1 MMEAIILVGGEGTR
15 LRPLTFATP
24 KAMAPILNRPF
35 LEHMLVYARGHGI
48 TTVRLALGHQPD
60 AIRAY
65 FGDGGRCGVALSAT
79 VEEHP
84 LGSGGAIKQFEAQLS
99 EPFFAFNGDI
109 LTNIDL
115 GAMAERHR
123 RSNAD
128 VSIALI
134 EVDDPSGF
142 GVVRL
147 GEEDRIEA
155 FVEKPPPS
163 EAPSR
168 WANAGVWLF
177 QPEVLAAIPAG
188 RRSMVETELFPQ
200 LIAAGR
206 RVQGFCT
213 RAFWVDIG
221 TPQRYLE
228 AQLRLLREPALRVL
242 PLRTLDGGTSGTTLL
257 SAEDDDAPPPRI
269 DRIAELTGPIVL
281 GAAASIGAG
290 ARVIGP
296 AVLGRGASV
305 AAGATL
311 DGSVLWEGARIEAGA
326 LVQGSVLANGA
337 SVGAGA
343 RLNRAV
349 LGHDA
354 AARAGLTLHD
364 ARVDPPGKQ

>member
-1 MMEAIILVGGEGTR
+1 KVRTAARKPRNARRDKMRRRALLHSWPRQRREGVMEAVILVGGEGTR

-48 TTVRLALGHQPD
+48 SSVRLALGHQPD

-79 VEEHP
+79 VEEQP

-115 GAMAERHR
+115 GAMAEHHS

-134 EVDDPSGF
+134 EVEDPSGF

-147 GEEDRIEA
+147 GDDERIEA
-155 FVEKPPPS
+155 FVEKPPRG

-221 TPQRYLE
+221 TPQRYLD
-228 AQLRLLREPALRVL
+228 AQLRLLHEPALRVL
-242 PLRTLDGGTSGTTLL
+242 PLRMLAGGAGGATLL
-257 SAEDDDAPPPRI
+257 SAEEDDAVPPRI
-269 DRIAELTGPIVL
+269 DPIAELSGPIVL
-281 GAAASIGAG
+281 GAG
-290 ARVIGP
+290 V
-296 AVLGRGASV
+296 AV
-305 AAGATL
+305 GATL
-311 DGSVLWEGARIEAGA
+311 AGSVLWEGARVEAGA
-326 LVQGSVLANGA
+326 EVHGSVLANGA
-337 SVGAGA
+337 SAGAGA
-343 RLNRAV
+343 RLDGAV
-349 LGHDA
+349 LG
-354 AARAGLTLHD
+354 
-364 ARVDPPGKQ
+364 